1 LRSVLDLDI
10 IGERTIWIDCDVIQA
25 DGGTR
30 TASITGGFIALV
42 HCINWMID
50 HEMIEKS
57 PINSYIAAVSVG
69 SAKDKLFLDMCFEE
83 DSNAKV
89 DMNLVMNNKGEFI
102 EIQGTGEDRPFSL
115 EELQQMLDLG
125 RKGIMELIQLQK
137 DSLGSLN
144 ELVDEAP

>member
-1 LRSVLDLDI
+1 MGI
-10 IGERTIWIDCDVIQA
+10 CEGQA
-25 DGGTR
+25 
-30 TASITGGFIALV
+30 V
-42 HCINWMID
+42 
-50 HEMIEKS
+50 
-57 PINSYIAAVSVG
+57 
-69 SAKDKLFLDMCFEE
+69 LDMCFEE

>member
-1 LRSVLDLDI
+1 
-10 IGERTIWIDCDVIQA
+10 
-25 DGGTR
+25 
-30 TASITGGFIALV
+30 
-42 HCINWMID
+42 
-50 HEMIEKS
+50 MIEKS

-69 SAKDKLFLDMCFEE
+69 ICEGQAVLDMCFEE